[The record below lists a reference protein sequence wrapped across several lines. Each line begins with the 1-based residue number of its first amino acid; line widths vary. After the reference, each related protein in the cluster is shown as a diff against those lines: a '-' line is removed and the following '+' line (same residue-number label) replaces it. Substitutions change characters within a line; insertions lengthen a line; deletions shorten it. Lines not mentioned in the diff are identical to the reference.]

1 MVTKPPRQTR
11 RVKFDVRRKEHLVGP
26 KRRSKDELA
35 EDTGFGNEAGGSVRL
50 CIATRE
56 ERDPDDLIRFVAAPD
71 GSIVPDL
78 GRRLPGRGVWV
89 SAHREAVEQAVK
101 AKAFA
106 RSLKRP
112 VNAGS
117 DLPEMVDRLLVRRVI
132 DALSL
137 ANKAGQVVYGFDQ
150 VDAVVTRNEAK
161 ALVHGC
167 DAAAG
172 GRQKLD
178 RKFEAIQRDL
188 GKSPRIVDCLTIQ
201 QMSLATGRSN
211 VVHAAVIQ
219 GGAAKH
225 FIKEA
230 DRLRR
235 YRSSSNVFTTDLPPE
250 IL

>member
-1 MVTKPPRQTR
+1 M
-11 RVKFDVRRKEHLVGP
+11 GP
-26 KRRSKDELA
+26 KRRSKYEQAD
-35 EDTGFGNEAGGSVRL
+35 DTDFGNEAGGSARL

-56 ERDPDDLIRFVAAPD
+56 ERPPEELIRFVAGPD
-71 GSIVPDL
+71 GAVVPDL
-78 GRRLPGRGVWV
+78 ARRLPGRGVWV
-89 SAHREAVEQAVK
+89 TARRDVLEQAVK
-101 AKAFA
+101 SKAFA

-112 VNAGS
+112 VNVGS
-117 DLPEMVDRLLVRRVI
+117 DLADAVDRLLVRRAL

-137 ANKAGQVVYGFDQ
+137 ANKAGQVACGFDQ
-150 VDAVVTRNEAK
+150 VDALVSRNDAA
-161 ALVHGC
+161 ALIHGS

-188 GKSPRIVDCLTIQ
+188 GKTAQIVDCLTIQ

-230 DRLRR
+230 ERLRR
-235 YRSSSNVFTTDLPPE
+235 YRSSTNAFTTDLPPE
-250 IL
+250 I